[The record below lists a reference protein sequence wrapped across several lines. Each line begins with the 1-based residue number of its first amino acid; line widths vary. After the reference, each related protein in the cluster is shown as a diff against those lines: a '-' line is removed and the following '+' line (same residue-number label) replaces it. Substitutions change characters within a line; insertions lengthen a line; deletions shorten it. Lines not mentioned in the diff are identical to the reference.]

1 MTRIGTIL
9 PMKAAIWQETAHAAA
24 LTNFAF
30 GSGETSCHAACVED
44 VTSRSSKTSSQ
55 DCYPS
60 PCRSGFPQTGSTS
73 GEDRLDLFLTL
84 ASPRIARGLL
94 AQNKNEKGS
103 HSWSTKFG
111 SSHSSHSQV
120 SRPALIPTSNVG
132 LPALPPVRS
141 RQMRSVAMQ
150 SSAQQS
156 SVQQPFFVTTWASE
170 PVNNP
175 FCPSG
180 RLNHLNRRGVH
191 CAPTAVLHSKDPS
204 TCSRRS

>member
-24 LTNFAF
+24 LTDFAF

-73 GEDRLDLFLTL
+73 GEDRLDLFVTL
-84 ASPRIARGLL
+84 AAPRIARGLL

-111 SSHSSHSQV
+111 SSHLSLSQV

-132 LPALPPVRS
+132 LPALPLARS
-141 RQMRSVAMQ
+141 RQMRSVSIR
-150 SSAQQS
+150 SSALRAARSLAQRATTTQP
-156 SVQQPFFVTTWASE
+156 SVA
-170 PVNNP
+170 NP

>member
-30 GSGETSCHAACVED
+30 GSGETSCHAACVEG

-94 AQNKNEKGS
+94 VQNKNEKGS

-132 LPALPPVRS
+132 LPALPLVRS
-141 RQMRSVAMQ
+141 RQMRSV
-150 SSAQQS
+150 SIRSLAQQRAAS
-156 SVQQPFFVTTWASE
+156 LAQPATATPRPAA
-170 PVNNP
+170 NP

>member
-24 LTNFAF
+24 LTDFAF

-73 GEDRLDLFLTL
+73 GEVRLDLFVTL
-84 ASPRIARGLL
+84 AAPRIARGLL

-111 SSHSSHSQV
+111 SSHLSLSQV

-132 LPALPPVRS
+132 LPALPLARS
-141 RQMRSVAMQ
+141 RQMRSVSIR
-150 SSAQQS
+150 SSALLAARSLAQRATTT
-156 SVQQPFFVTTWASE
+156 QPSAA
-170 PVNNP
+170 NP

>member
-1 MTRIGTIL
+1 MTRIGAIL
-9 PMKAAIWQETAHAAA
+9 PTKAAIWQETAYAAD
-24 LTNFAF
+24 LSDFAF
-30 GSGETSCHAACVED
+30 GVGETSCHVAYVED
-44 VTSRSSKTSSQ
+44 AISRSSKTNSQ

-60 PCRSGFPQTGSTS
+60 PCRSGDPQTGSTS
-73 GEDRLDLFLTL
+73 GEERLDRTVTL
-84 ASPRIARGLL
+84 AAPRSLCVRL
-94 AQNKNEKGS
+94 AQNRNEKGS
-103 HSWSTKFG
+103 HSWSTNFG
-111 SSHSSHSQV
+111 SSQSSHSRA

-141 RQMRSVAMQ
+141 RQMRSVSIR
-150 SSAQQS
+150 SSALLAARSLAQRATTT
-156 SVQQPFFVTTWASE
+156 QPSAA
-170 PVNNP
+170 NP

>member
-24 LTNFAF
+24 LTEFAF

-73 GEDRLDLFLTL
+73 GEDRLDLFVTL
-84 ASPRIARGLL
+84 AAPRIARGRL

-111 SSHSSHSQV
+111 SSHLSLSQV

-132 LPALPPVRS
+132 LPALPLAQS
-141 RQMRSVAMQ
+141 RQMRSVSIR
-150 SSAQQS
+150 SSALLAARSLARRATTTQP
-156 SVQQPFFVTTWASE
+156 SVA
-170 PVNNP
+170 NP

-180 RLNHLNRRGVH
+180 RLNHLSRRGVH

>member
-1 MTRIGTIL
+1 MTRIGAIL
-9 PMKAAIWQETAHAAA
+9 PTKAAIWQETAYAAD
-24 LTNFAF
+24 LSDFAF
-30 GSGETSCHAACVED
+30 CVGETSCHVAYVED
-44 VTSRSSKTSSQ
+44 AISRSSKTNSQ

-73 GEDRLDLFLTL
+73 GEERLDRTVTL
-84 ASPRIARGLL
+84 AAPRSLCVRL
-94 AQNKNEKGS
+94 AQNRNEKGS
-103 HSWSTKFG
+103 HSWSTNFG
-111 SSHSSHSQV
+111 SSQSSHSRA

-132 LPALPPVRS
+132 LPALPLAQS
-141 RQMRSVAMQ
+141 RQMRSVSIR
-150 SSAQQS
+150 SSALLAARSLAQRATTT
-156 SVQQPFFVTTWASE
+156 QPSAA
-170 PVNNP
+170 NP